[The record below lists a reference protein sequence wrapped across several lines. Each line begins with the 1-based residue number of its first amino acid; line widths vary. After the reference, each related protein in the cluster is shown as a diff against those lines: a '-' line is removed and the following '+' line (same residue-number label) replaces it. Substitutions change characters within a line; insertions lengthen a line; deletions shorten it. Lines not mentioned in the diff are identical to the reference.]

1 MTDTV
6 TAMSSPCV
14 PPLSGSGERI
24 RRVKASLRRLQ
35 RRVYR
40 VFAKTVYRKVVMCR
54 LEPDQSV
61 IDFLMAMPLEP
72 CKPTI
77 EVLGSDRYH
86 EVLGSSPQLSAA
98 DLAHFDKQE
107 SVCVVASEAGQ
118 IVGSVWFTH
127 GEVYVSDL
135 GRTVHVPAH
144 ERYSGRAYV
153 HPDFRGQM
161 LMQHLAHA
169 HRKLYPGMRM
179 WSLVYASNDN
189 ILAALNKVE
198 LNLTGRFSTA
208 FILGMRFAKDEEFD
222 PQPLSEVSAFR

>member
-6 TAMSSPCV
+6 TAMSSTSEV
-14 PPLSGSGERI
+14 PHAAGRERI

-40 VFAKTVYRKVVMCR
+40 VFAKVVYRKVVMCR
-54 LEPDQSV
+54 LEPDQSI

-72 CKPTI
+72 CRPTI
-77 EVLGSDRYH
+77 EVLGPDRYH

-107 SVCVVASEAGQ
+107 SVCAVAYEADQ
-118 IVGSVWFTH
+118 IVASVWFTH

-161 LMQHLAHA
+161 LMQHLGHA
-169 HRKLYPGMRM
+169 HRKLQPDMRM
-179 WSLVYASNDN
+179 WNLVYASNSN
-189 ILAALNKVE
+189 VLAALNKIE
-198 LNLTGRFSTA
+198 LNLTGRFSTT

-222 PQPLSEVSAFR
+222 PQPLAEVRSI

>member
-1 MTDTV
+1 MTGTV
-6 TAMSSPCV
+6 PAMSSPSA
-14 PPLSGSGERI
+14 PLLSRGGERV

-40 VFAKTVYRKVVMCR
+40 IFAKVVYRKVVMCR
-54 LEPDQSV
+54 LEPDQSI

-77 EVLGSDRYH
+77 EVLGPDRYH

-98 DLAHFDKQE
+98 DLAHFDMQE
-107 SVCVVASEAGQ
+107 SLCVVASEADQ
-118 IVGSVWFTH
+118 IVASVWFTH

-161 LMQHLAHA
+161 LMQHLGHA
-169 HRKLYPGMRM
+169 HRKLQPGMRM
-179 WSLVYASNDN
+179 WNLVYASNSN
-189 ILAALNKVE
+189 VLAALNKIE
-198 LNLTGRFSTA
+198 LNLTGRFSTT

-222 PQPLSEVSAFR
+222 PQPLDAVSTI

>member
-1 MTDTV
+1 
-6 TAMSSPCV
+6 
-14 PPLSGSGERI
+14 
-24 RRVKASLRRLQ
+24 
-35 RRVYR
+35 
-40 VFAKTVYRKVVMCR
+40 MCR
-54 LEPDQSV
+54 LEPDQSI
-61 IDFLMAMPLEP
+61 IDFLMAMPLDP

-77 EVLGSDRYH
+77 EVLGPDRYH

-107 SVCVVASEAGQ
+107 SLCVVAYEAGQ
-118 IVGSVWFTH
+118 IVASVWFTH

-161 LMQHLAHA
+161 LMQHLGHA
-169 HRKLYPGMRM
+169 HRKLQPGMRM
-179 WSLVYASNDN
+179 WNLVYASNSN
-189 ILAALNKVE
+189 VLAALNKIE
-198 LNLTGRFSTA
+198 LNLTGRFSTT

-222 PQPLSEVSAFR
+222 PQPLAEVRSI

>member
-1 MTDTV
+1 M
-6 TAMSSPCV
+6 TAMSSPSA
-14 PPLSGSGERI
+14 PLLSRGGERV

-40 VFAKTVYRKVVMCR
+40 VFAKVVYRKVLMCR
-54 LEPDQSV
+54 LEPDQSI

-72 CKPTI
+72 CSPTISI
-77 EVLGSDRYH
+77 EVLGPDRYH

-107 SVCVVASEAGQ
+107 SVCAVAYEADQ
-118 IVGSVWFTH
+118 IVASVWFTH

-161 LMQHLAHA
+161 LMQHLGHA
-169 HRKLYPGMRM
+169 HRKLQPGMRM
-179 WSLVYASNDN
+179 WNLVYASNSN
-189 ILAALNKVE
+189 VLAALNKIE
-198 LNLTGRFSTA
+198 LNLTGRFSTT

-222 PQPLSEVSAFR
+222 PQPLAEVRSI

>member
-1 MTDTV
+1 M
-6 TAMSSPCV
+6 TAMSLPSA
-14 PPLSGSGERI
+14 PPLSRGGERV

-40 VFAKTVYRKVVMCR
+40 IFAKVVYRKVVMCR
-54 LEPDQSV
+54 LEPDQSI

-77 EVLGSDRYH
+77 EVLGSDRFH

-107 SVCVVASEAGQ
+107 SVCVVAYEADQ
-118 IVGSVWFTH
+118 IVASVWFTH

-161 LMQHLAHA
+161 LMQHLGHA
-169 HRKLYPGMRM
+169 HRKLQPGMRM
-179 WSLVYASNDN
+179 WNLVYASNSN
-189 ILAALNKVE
+189 VLAALNKIE
-198 LNLTGRFSTA
+198 LNLTGRFSTT

-222 PQPLSEVSAFR
+222 PQPLSSVSTI

>member
-6 TAMSSPCV
+6 TAMSSTSEV
-14 PPLSGSGERI
+14 PHAAGNERI

-40 VFAKTVYRKVVMCR
+40 IFAKVVYRKVVMCR
-54 LEPDQSV
+54 LEADQA
-61 IDFLMAMPLEP
+61 ILDYLMAMPLEP
-72 CKPTI
+72 CSPTI
-77 EVLGSDRYH
+77 EFLGPDSYH
-86 EVLGSSPQLSAA
+86 EVLGSSPQLSEA

-107 SVCVVASEAGQ
+107 SVCVVGYEADQ
-118 IVGSVWFTH
+118 IVASLWFTH

-179 WSLVYASNDN
+179 WNLVYASNSN
-189 ILAALNKVE
+189 VLAALNKIE
-198 LNLTGRFSTA
+198 LNLTGRFSTT

-222 PQPLSEVSAFR
+222 PQPLAAVSTI